1 MADSALGM
9 GLDALIRNPTK
20 KKEEKKKEKTKQKT
34 ETTKKSGKNKKS
46 NKNTNNNII
55 LDEEKIE
62 EIRSEVEKN
71 PRISL
76 WSTKSAACLKYLKK
90 TTPEFSISNE
100 ASIIL
105 DEAIKNKYP
114 EIWELFEDL

>member
-1 MADSALGM
+1 MSEGALGM
-9 GLDALIRNPTK
+9 GLDALIRSP
-20 KKEEKKKEKTKQKT
+20 KKEKN
-34 ETTKKSGKNKKS
+34 TKKDEKDSKTIKEKKVIKKS
-46 NKNTNNNII
+46 EKKDKNNKLFQLNEEK
-55 LDEEKIE
+55 LDEIKEQVK
-62 EIRSEVEKN
+62 KN

-100 ASIIL
+100 ASLLL

-114 EIWELFEDL
+114 EVWELFEEL